1 LLASTRETL
10 ISDPTMLELKLKTT
24 SGNYSGSPVEQ
35 KQPRRQLLALALLLV
50 TFGALIAKDHDFWFG
65 TDDSTDSDVVNPSL
79 AQPATQ
85 TTPSAALHVTP
96 APAAS
101 ASKKQATKSQTAS
114 AQTAPAQSSPAEPN
128 SDSGIVATNRTAL
141 PPLDVEVVAGDKHSK
156 VHPGSNATKLEITGP
171 PSAAPATNAA
181 EREAM
186 STTVQASD
194 GANAGAYP
202 MLAQQ
207 MKVEG
212 SVVLQAIIG
221 ADGNIQDLRVL
232 TGPAILTSAAQQA
245 VRQWR
250 FKPYMQNGQPVESKA
265 RITVNFT
272 IHVGDNSPKI
282 S

>member
-1 LLASTRETL
+1 
-10 ISDPTMLELKLKTT
+10 MLELKLKTT
-24 SGNYSGSPVEQ
+24 SGNFSTSRSAVEN
-35 KQPRRQLLALALLLV
+35 KQPRKQLLALALLLV

-65 TDDSTDSDVVNPSL
+65 SDDSTDSDVVNPGI
-79 AQPATQ
+79 AQPTAQ
-85 TTPSAALHVTP
+85 PTPSAAVHVTP

-101 ASKKQATKSQTAS
+101 TAKKLVAKAQIATVQAATT
-114 AQTAPAQSSPAEPN
+114 PAAEQN

-156 VHPGSNATKLEITGP
+156 LHPGSNSTKLEITGP
-171 PSAAPATNAA
+171 APAAPATNAA
-181 EREAM
+181 EREAIA
-186 STTVQASD
+186 TTVQASE
-194 GANAGAYP
+194 GASAGAYP

-250 FKPYMQNGQPVESKA
+250 FKPYMQNGQPVETKA